1 MLEVLAMLCDQSW
14 GQRLEDL
21 TQLRDYFRL
30 DQVFDRLF
38 LFCLGVDIYL
48 ELPQQVS
55 FRHPTK

>member
-1 MLEVLAMLCDQSW
+1 MLCDQSW
-14 GQRLEDL
+14 GQCLEDL

-38 LFCLGVDIYL
+38 LFRLGVDIYL

-55 FRHPTK
+55 FKDGTK